1 VSQLLYD
8 DALDDETLFT
18 LVSGA
23 VGEGLAV
30 KFKAH
35 RKFVGRMPAPA
46 DILSGKVTTLDVK
59 EISAMYALTTG
70 LCYELKAASDDK
82 TVPIQKMNEMVDTFL
97 EYVMANFET
106 ELIVMGCKLLMKTYK
121 IRFEQF
127 SVKALVP
134 FHKKYGKFVL
144 ESV

>member
-1 VSQLLYD
+1 MLLPESTHWLD
-8 DALDDETLFT
+8 VAVDAMLIVPEP
-18 LVSGA
+18 LVM
-23 VGEGLAV
+23 L
-30 KFKAH
+30 
-35 RKFVGRMPAPA
+35 MPAPA

-82 TVPIQKMNEMVDTFL
+82 TVPTQKMNEMVDNFL

-121 IRFEQF
+121 IRFDQF